1 MNTINEYG
9 RTWPFQQRR
18 AFDVSATIQYDDKD
32 TAQKRAAKLR
42 QLGFDVEV
50 EPVAVLELSPEDQA
64 EKDALEA
71 AIPGEG
77 K

>member
-1 MNTINEYG
+1 MNTITEYD

-50 EPVAVLELSPEDQA
+50 QPVAILELSPEDQA
-64 EKDALEA
+64 EKEALEA
-71 AIPGEG
+71 AIAGG
-77 K
+77 AK